1 MFTEMAKRKYT
12 KRKRADQQAQTRQ
25 RIVEA
30 AMALHE
36 ELGPR
41 ETSIS
46 AVAQRAGVQRLTVYR
61 HFPDE
66 ASLLRA
72 CSGHWFELN
81 PPPAPSRWQALAPEE
96 RGEAT
101 LAALYAYYR
110 QTQEMLR
117 SVYRDQDRVP
127 QLAGPLQ
134 QFQDYLNAMRDD
146 LIKDFKPAA
155 ANRKPLKAVLGHCL
169 RFSTW
174 QSLSEEGLS
183 DKRLAALAMKWIQAV
198 MELPKLS

>member
-1 MFTEMAKRKYT
+1 MFTEMEKRKYI

-30 AMALHE
+30 AMHLHE

-66 ASLLRA
+66 ASLLQA
-72 CSGHWFELN
+72 CSSHWFERN
-81 PPPAPSRWQALAPEE
+81 PPPDPSRWKDLAPYA
-96 RGEAT
+96 RSNAA

-110 QTQEMLR
+110 NTQDMLH
-117 SVYRDQDRVP
+117 SVYRDQDLVP
-127 QLAGPLQ
+127 ELAAPMQ
-134 QFQDYLNAMRDD
+134 RFQDYLDSLRDD
-146 LIKDFKPAA
+146 LVIQLRPTAA
-155 ANRKPLKAVLGHCL
+155 MRRPLKAVIGHCL

-174 QSLSEEGLS
+174 QSLSETGLS
-183 DKRLAALAMKWIQAV
+183 DKRLAALAVKWIAAV
-198 MELPKLS
+198 VEQKE